1 MTPLLALE
9 IAANATLVS
18 AVIMAARNQPISWV
32 LGVVGCFLFGFV
44 FYFAK
49 LYADVTLQVFFIV
62 TNIIGWLNW
71 RYGGA
76 QQTVLPVTRV
86 KPIWHLILYFPFA
99 ILTAWAYS
107 ELLRRFT
114 DASYPLIDSFI
125 LTFSVTAQLLLMNR
139 KLETWVFWI
148 IVNSIAVPLY
158 FVKDLYVTS
167 FVYSLFWLNAFYG
180 FSVWRG
186 ELKKAAA

>member
-18 AVIMAARNQPISWV
+18 AVVMAARNQPISWV
-32 LGVVGCFLFGFV
+32 LGVAGCFLFGFV

-49 LYADVTLQVFFIV
+49 LYADVTLQLFFIV

-76 QQTVLPVTRV
+76 KQTVLPVTRV
-86 KPIWHLILYFPFA
+86 QPIWHLILYFPFA
-99 ILTAWAYS
+99 IVTAWAYS

-125 LTFSVTAQLLLMNR
+125 LTFSVTAQLLLM
-139 KLETWVFWI
+139 
-148 IVNSIAVPLY
+148 
-158 FVKDLYVTS
+158 
-167 FVYSLFWLNAFYG
+167 
-180 FSVWRG
+180 
-186 ELKKAAA
+186 